1 MLKFKPRFKQIKG
14 KNLKYLMDFLQKPA
28 SKTQIYSLLKL
39 NENEARILQ
48 FLTKSYIEGSPVNS
62 VFSVLSATFEESGY
76 KFLIYLDD
84 IKNLL
89 NLGYI
94 TQNINIFSKSK
105 QNTKLSLL
113 HSEIELSEYFL
124 SVLECG
130 ITKTTLPEI
139 TKYDDELKYLEDQFL
154 LVNLYKKK
162 LNSQSKDIRTKL
174 DEKIEKLTNI
184 ITQRVN
190 LTKINLSVEQL
201 FKKYSLSQE
210 EKIIFLVLLKEEY
223 SNEDE
228 ILRDSNTL
236 ISMISKD
243 EMHKLK
249 NRTLLEENA
258 KLMSLGLIDYDEILG
273 ATSINKSYFI
283 CEDVLY
289 SIMHPQKNDKKTKK
303 AMLENIVKESEIFEL
318 IEPNTDIDDVVLNP
332 KIKEVLNSILKQL
345 DKDVI
350 NKLSSWGIK
359 TKKGI
364 DAKIIF
370 YGPAGTG
377 KTMSA
382 LSLAKSLKKQ
392 VLSFDCSKILSKY
405 VGESEQNVRKIFD
418 TYKSICKEAKIE
430 PVLLLNEAD
439 QFLSSRMESGTSSAD
454 KMHNQMQNIFLEQIE
469 RFEGVLIATTNFL
482 QSLDSAFSRRFDFKI
497 EFKKPNFNER
507 LIIWQKIMPENANFE
522 ENFSFNE
529 LAKFELSGAQI
540 TLVLKNTAL
549 KVAVRDDDVF
559 TLKDFIDEIKKEQIS
574 AFDSDKK
581 VGLL

>member
-1 MLKFKPRFKQIKG
+1 M
-14 KNLKYLMDFLQKPA
+14 KYLIDFLQKPA

-39 NENEARILQ
+39 NENETKILQ
-48 FLTKSYIEGSPVNS
+48 FLTKNYIEGSPINS
-62 VFSVLSATFEESGY
+62 VFSILSTTFEESGY
-76 KFLIYLDD
+76 GFLIYLDD

-94 TQNINIFSKSK
+94 TQNINMFSKSK

-228 ILRDSNTL
+228 ILRDFNTL
-236 ISMISKD
+236 VSMISKD

-332 KIKEVLNSILKQL
+332 KIKVVLNSILKQL

-359 TKKGI
+359 TKKGV

-418 TYKSICKEAKIE
+418 TYKSICNEAKIE

-522 ENFSFNE
+522 ENFSLNE

-559 TLKDFIDEIKKEQIS
+559 TLRDFIDEIKKEQIS

>member
-1 MLKFKPRFKQIKG
+1 M
-14 KNLKYLMDFLQKPA
+14 KYLIDFLQKPA

-39 NENEARILQ
+39 NENETKILQ
-48 FLTKSYIEGSPVNS
+48 FLTKNYIEGSPINS
-62 VFSVLSATFEESGY
+62 VFSILSATFEESGY
-76 KFLIYLDD
+76 GFLIYLDD

-94 TQNINIFSKSK
+94 TQNINMFSKSK

-162 LNSQSKDIRTKL
+162 LNSQSKDIRMKL

-190 LTKINLSVEQL
+190 LTKTNLSVEQL
-201 FKKYSLSQE
+201 FKKHSLNQE

-418 TYKSICKEAKIE
+418 TYKNICKEAKIE

-559 TLKDFIDEIKKEQIS
+559 TLKDFVDEIKKEQIS

>member
-1 MLKFKPRFKQIKG
+1 
-14 KNLKYLMDFLQKPA
+14 MDFLEKPA

-39 NENEARILQ
+39 NENEVKILQ
-48 FLTKSYIEGSPVNS
+48 FLTKSYIEGSPINS
-62 VFSVLSATFEESGY
+62 VFSVLSTAFEESGY
-76 KFLIYLDD
+76 GFLIYLDD

-94 TQNINIFSKSK
+94 TQNINMFSKSK

-184 ITQRVN
+184 IAQRVN

-210 EKIIFLVLLKEEY
+210 EKIIFLALLKEEY

-289 SIMHPQKNDKKTKK
+289 GIMHPQKNDKKTKK

-332 KIKEVLNSILKQL
+332 KIKVVLNSILKQL

-359 TKKGI
+359 TKKGV

-418 TYKSICKEAKIE
+418 TYKSICNEAKIE

-522 ENFSFNE
+522 ENFSLNE

-559 TLKDFIDEIKKEQIS
+559 TLRDFVDEIKKEQIS

>member
-1 MLKFKPRFKQIKG
+1 M
-14 KNLKYLMDFLQKPA
+14 KYLIDFLQKPA

-39 NENEARILQ
+39 NENETKILQ
-48 FLTKSYIEGSPVNS
+48 FLTKSYIEGSPINS
-62 VFSVLSATFEESGY
+62 VFSVLSTTFEESGY

-94 TQNINIFSKSK
+94 TQNINIFSKNK

-124 SVLECG
+124 SILECG

-228 ILRDSNTL
+228 ILRDFNTL

-418 TYKSICKEAKIE
+418 TYKSICNEAKIE

-549 KVAVRDDDVF
+549 KVAVREDDVF

>member
-1 MLKFKPRFKQIKG
+1 M
-14 KNLKYLMDFLQKPA
+14 KYLIDFLQKPA

-39 NENEARILQ
+39 NENETKILQ
-48 FLTKSYIEGSPVNS
+48 FLTKNYIEGSPINS
-62 VFSVLSATFEESGY
+62 VFSILSTTFEESSYG
-76 KFLIYLDD
+76 FLIYLDD

-184 ITQRVN
+184 IAQRVN

-210 EKIIFLVLLKEEY
+210 EKIIFLALLKEEY

-228 ILRDSNTL
+228 ILRDFNTL

-273 ATSINKSYFI
+273 TTSINKSYFI

-522 ENFSFNE
+522 ENFSLNE

-559 TLKDFIDEIKKEQIS
+559 TLKDFVDEIKKEQIS

>member
-1 MLKFKPRFKQIKG
+1 M
-14 KNLKYLMDFLQKPA
+14 KYLIDFLQKPA

-39 NENEARILQ
+39 NENETKILQ
-48 FLTKSYIEGSPVNS
+48 FLTKNYIEGSPINS
-62 VFSVLSATFEESGY
+62 VFSVLSTAFEESGY
-76 KFLIYLDD
+76 GFLIYLDD

-94 TQNINIFSKSK
+94 TQNINIFSKNK

-190 LTKINLSVEQL
+190 LTKTNLSVEQL
-201 FKKYSLSQE
+201 FKKHSLSQE

-289 SIMHPQKNDKKTKK
+289 GIMHPQKNDKKTKK
-303 AMLENIVKESEIFEL
+303 AMLENMVKESEIFEL

-332 KIKEVLNSILKQL
+332 KIKVVLNSILKQL

-359 TKKGI
+359 TKKGV

-418 TYKSICKEAKIE
+418 TYKSICNEAKIE

-522 ENFSFNE
+522 ENFSLNE

-559 TLKDFIDEIKKEQIS
+559 TLRDFVDEIKKEQIS

>member
-1 MLKFKPRFKQIKG
+1 M
-14 KNLKYLMDFLQKPA
+14 KYLIDFLQKPA

-39 NENEARILQ
+39 NENEVKILQ
-48 FLTKSYIEGSPVNS
+48 FLTKSYIEGSPINS
-62 VFSVLSATFEESGY
+62 VFSVLSTTFEESGY

-130 ITKTTLPEI
+130 ITKITLPEI

-236 ISMISKD
+236 VSMISKD

-289 SIMHPQKNDKKTKK
+289 GIMHPQKNDKKTKK

-332 KIKEVLNSILKQL
+332 KIKVVLNSILKQL

-359 TKKGI
+359 TKKGV

-418 TYKSICKEAKIE
+418 TYKNICNEAKIE

-549 KVAVRDDDVF
+549 KVAVREDDVF

>member
-1 MLKFKPRFKQIKG
+1 
-14 KNLKYLMDFLQKPA
+14 MDFLQKPA

-48 FLTKSYIEGSPVNS
+48 FLTKSYIEGSPINS

-94 TQNINIFSKSK
+94 TQNINMFSKSK

-190 LTKINLSVEQL
+190 LTKTNLSVEQL

-236 ISMISKD
+236 VSMISKD

-273 ATSINKSYFI
+273 TTSINKSYFI

-559 TLKDFIDEIKKEQIS
+559 TLRDFIDEIKKEQIS

>member
-1 MLKFKPRFKQIKG
+1 M
-14 KNLKYLMDFLQKPA
+14 KYLIDFLQKPA

-39 NENEARILQ
+39 NENETKILQ
-48 FLTKSYIEGSPVNS
+48 FLTKSYIEGSPINS
-62 VFSVLSATFEESGY
+62 VFSVLSTTFEESGY
-76 KFLIYLDD
+76 GFLIYLDD

-94 TQNINIFSKSK
+94 TQNINIFSKNK

-162 LNSQSKDIRTKL
+162 LNSQSKDIRTKI

-228 ILRDSNTL
+228 ILRDFNTL

>member
-1 MLKFKPRFKQIKG
+1 
-14 KNLKYLMDFLQKPA
+14 MDFLQKPA

-39 NENEARILQ
+39 NENEVKILQ
-48 FLTKSYIEGSPVNS
+48 FLTKSYIEGSPINS
-62 VFSVLSATFEESGY
+62 VFSVLSTTFKESSY

-94 TQNINIFSKSK
+94 TQNINIFSKDK

-162 LNSQSKDIRTKL
+162 LNSQSKDIRMKL

-190 LTKINLSVEQL
+190 LTKTNLSVEQL

-289 SIMHPQKNDKKTKK
+289 GIMHPQKNDKKTKK
-303 AMLENIVKESEIFEL
+303 AMLENMVKESEIFEL

-332 KIKEVLNSILKQL
+332 KIKVVLNSILKQL

-350 NKLSSWGIK
+350 NKLSNWGIK

-418 TYKSICKEAKIE
+418 TYKSICNEAKIE

-559 TLKDFIDEIKKEQIS
+559 TLRDFIDEIKKEQIS

>member
-1 MLKFKPRFKQIKG
+1 M
-14 KNLKYLMDFLQKPA
+14 KYLIDFLQKPA

-39 NENEARILQ
+39 NENEVKILQ
-48 FLTKSYIEGSPVNS
+48 FLTKSYIEGSPINS
-62 VFSVLSATFEESGY
+62 VFSVLSTTFEESGY

-94 TQNINIFSKSK
+94 TQNINIFSKNK

-124 SVLECG
+124 SILECG

-228 ILRDSNTL
+228 ILRDFNTL
-236 ISMISKD
+236 VSMISKD

-418 TYKSICKEAKIE
+418 TYKNICKEAKIE

-522 ENFSFNE
+522 ESFSLNE

-559 TLKDFIDEIKKEQIS
+559 TLKDFVDEIKKEQIS

>member
-1 MLKFKPRFKQIKG
+1 M
-14 KNLKYLMDFLQKPA
+14 KYLMDFLQKPA

-48 FLTKSYIEGSPVNS
+48 FLTKSYIEGSPINS
-62 VFSVLSATFEESGY
+62 VFSVLSTAFEESGY
-76 KFLIYLDD
+76 GFLIYLDD

-228 ILRDSNTL
+228 ILRDFNTL
-236 ISMISKD
+236 VSMISKD

>member
-1 MLKFKPRFKQIKG
+1 
-14 KNLKYLMDFLQKPA
+14 MDFLEKPA

-39 NENEARILQ
+39 NENEAKILQ
-48 FLTKSYIEGSPVNS
+48 FLTKSYIEGSPINS
-62 VFSVLSATFEESGY
+62 VFSILSTTFEESGY
-76 KFLIYLDD
+76 GFLIYLDD

-184 ITQRVN
+184 IAQRVN

-228 ILRDSNTL
+228 ILRDFNTL

-273 ATSINKSYFI
+273 TTSINKSYFI

-482 QSLDSAFSRRFDFKI
+482 QSLDSAFSRRFYFKI

-522 ENFSFNE
+522 ENFSLNE

-559 TLKDFIDEIKKEQIS
+559 TLRDFIDEIKKEQIS

>member
-1 MLKFKPRFKQIKG
+1 
-14 KNLKYLMDFLQKPA
+14 MDFLQKPA

-48 FLTKSYIEGSPVNS
+48 FLTKSYIEGSPINS
-62 VFSVLSATFEESGY
+62 VFSVLSTAFEESGY
-76 KFLIYLDD
+76 GFLIYLDD

-228 ILRDSNTL
+228 ILRDFNTL
-236 ISMISKD
+236 VSMISKD

-529 LAKFELSGAQI
+529 LAEFELSGAQI

>member
-1 MLKFKPRFKQIKG
+1 M
-14 KNLKYLMDFLQKPA
+14 KYLIDFLQKPA

-39 NENEARILQ
+39 NENETKILQ
-48 FLTKSYIEGSPVNS
+48 FLTKNYIEGSPINS
-62 VFSVLSATFEESGY
+62 VFSILSTTFEESGY
-76 KFLIYLDD
+76 GFLIYLDD

-94 TQNINIFSKSK
+94 TQNINMFSKSK

-162 LNSQSKDIRTKL
+162 LNSQSKDIRMKL

-190 LTKINLSVEQL
+190 LTKTNLSVEQL

-236 ISMISKD
+236 VSMISKD

-289 SIMHPQKNDKKTKK
+289 GIMHPQKNDKKTKK
-303 AMLENIVKESEIFEL
+303 AMLENIVKESEIFDL

-549 KVAVRDDDVF
+549 KVAVRDDDIF

>member
-1 MLKFKPRFKQIKG
+1 
-14 KNLKYLMDFLQKPA
+14 MDFLQKPA

-39 NENEARILQ
+39 NENEAKILQ
-48 FLTKSYIEGSPVNS
+48 FLTKNYIEGSPINS
-62 VFSVLSATFEESGY
+62 VFSVLSTAFEESGY
-76 KFLIYLDD
+76 GFLIYLDE

-94 TQNINIFSKSK
+94 TQNINMFSKSK

-162 LNSQSKDIRTKL
+162 LNSQSKDIRMKL

-201 FKKYSLSQE
+201 FKKHSLSQE

-289 SIMHPQKNDKKTKK
+289 GIMHPQKNDKKTKK

-522 ENFSFNE
+522 ENFSFSE

>member
-1 MLKFKPRFKQIKG
+1 M
-14 KNLKYLMDFLQKPA
+14 KYLIDFLQKPA

-48 FLTKSYIEGSPVNS
+48 FLTKSYIEGSPINS
-62 VFSVLSATFEESGY
+62 VFSVLSTAFEESGY
-76 KFLIYLDD
+76 GFLIYLDD

-359 TKKGI
+359 TKKGV

-418 TYKSICKEAKIE
+418 TYKSICNEAKIE

-559 TLKDFIDEIKKEQIS
+559 TLKDFVDEIKKEQIS

>member
-1 MLKFKPRFKQIKG
+1 
-14 KNLKYLMDFLQKPA
+14 MDFLQKPA

-39 NENEARILQ
+39 NENEAKILQ
-48 FLTKSYIEGSPVNS
+48 FLTKNYIEGSPINS
-62 VFSVLSATFEESGY
+62 VFSVLSTAFEEIGY
-76 KFLIYLDD
+76 GFLIYLDE

-94 TQNINIFSKSK
+94 TQNINMFSKSK

-139 TKYDDELKYLEDQFL
+139 TKYDDGLKYLEDQFL

-162 LNSQSKDIRTKL
+162 LNSQSKDIRMKL

-184 ITQRVN
+184 ITQRVK

-289 SIMHPQKNDKKTKK
+289 GIMHPQKNDKKTKK
-303 AMLENIVKESEIFEL
+303 AMLENMVKESEIFEL

-332 KIKEVLNSILKQL
+332 KIKVVLNSILKQL

-359 TKKGI
+359 TKKGV

-418 TYKSICKEAKIE
+418 TYKNICNEAKIE

-549 KVAVRDDDVF
+549 KVAVREDDVF

>member
-1 MLKFKPRFKQIKG
+1 MLKFQLVFKKNKR
-14 KNLKYLMDFLQKPA
+14 KNLKYLIDFLQKPA

-39 NENEARILQ
+39 NENETKILQ
-48 FLTKSYIEGSPVNS
+48 FLTKNYIEGSPINS
-62 VFSVLSATFEESGY
+62 VFSILSTTFEESGY
-76 KFLIYLDD
+76 GFLIYLDD

-94 TQNINIFSKSK
+94 TQNINMFSKSK

-162 LNSQSKDIRTKL
+162 LNSQSKDIRMKL

-201 FKKYSLSQE
+201 FKKHSLSQE

-418 TYKSICKEAKIE
+418 TYKSICNEAKIE

-522 ENFSFNE
+522 ENFSLNE

>member
-1 MLKFKPRFKQIKG
+1 M
-14 KNLKYLMDFLQKPA
+14 KYLIDFLQKPA

-39 NENEARILQ
+39 NENETKILQ
-48 FLTKSYIEGSPVNS
+48 FLTKNYIEGSPINS
-62 VFSVLSATFEESGY
+62 VFSILSTTFEESGY
-76 KFLIYLDD
+76 GFLIYLDD

-94 TQNINIFSKSK
+94 TQNINMFSKSK

-130 ITKTTLPEI
+130 ITKTKLPEI

-162 LNSQSKDIRTKL
+162 LNSQSKDIRMKL

-190 LTKINLSVEQL
+190 LTKTNLSVEQL
-201 FKKYSLSQE
+201 FKKHSLSQE

-345 DKDVI
+345 DKNVI

-359 TKKGI
+359 TKKGV

-418 TYKSICKEAKIE
+418 TYKSICNEAKIE

-522 ENFSFNE
+522 ENFSLNE

-559 TLKDFIDEIKKEQIS
+559 ALRDFVDEIKKEQIS

>member
-1 MLKFKPRFKQIKG
+1 M
-14 KNLKYLMDFLQKPA
+14 KYLIDFLQKPA

-39 NENEARILQ
+39 NENETKILQ
-48 FLTKSYIEGSPVNS
+48 FLTKNYIEGSPINS
-62 VFSVLSATFEESGY
+62 VFSVLSTAFEESGY

-94 TQNINIFSKSK
+94 TQNINMFSKSK

-162 LNSQSKDIRTKL
+162 LNSQSKDIRMKL

-190 LTKINLSVEQL
+190 LTKTNLSVEQL

-236 ISMISKD
+236 VSMISKD

-289 SIMHPQKNDKKTKK
+289 GIMHPQKNDKKTKK

-332 KIKEVLNSILKQL
+332 KIKVVLNSILKQL

-359 TKKGI
+359 TKKGV

-418 TYKSICKEAKIE
+418 TYKSICNEAKIE

-522 ENFSFNE
+522 ESFSLNE

-559 TLKDFIDEIKKEQIS
+559 TLKDFVDEIKKEQIS

>member
-1 MLKFKPRFKQIKG
+1 
-14 KNLKYLMDFLQKPA
+14 MDFLEKPA

-39 NENEARILQ
+39 NENEAKILQ
-48 FLTKSYIEGSPVNS
+48 FLTKSYIEGSPINS
-62 VFSVLSATFEESGY
+62 VFSILSTTFEESGY
-76 KFLIYLDD
+76 GFLIYLDD

-184 ITQRVN
+184 IAQRVN

-210 EKIIFLVLLKEEY
+210 EKIIFLALLKEEY

-228 ILRDSNTL
+228 ILRDFNTL
-236 ISMISKD
+236 ISMVSKD

-273 ATSINKSYFI
+273 TTSINKSYFI

-482 QSLDSAFSRRFDFKI
+482 QSLDSAFSRRFYFKI

-522 ENFSFNE
+522 ENFSLNE

-559 TLKDFIDEIKKEQIS
+559 TLRDFIDEIKKEQIS

>member
-1 MLKFKPRFKQIKG
+1 M
-14 KNLKYLMDFLQKPA
+14 KYLIDFLQKPA

-39 NENEARILQ
+39 NENETKILQ
-48 FLTKSYIEGSPVNS
+48 FLTKSYIEGSPINS
-62 VFSVLSATFEESGY
+62 VFSVLSTAFEESGY
-76 KFLIYLDD
+76 GFLIYLDE

-94 TQNINIFSKSK
+94 TQNINMFSKNK

-162 LNSQSKDIRTKL
+162 LNSQSKDIRMKL

-201 FKKYSLSQE
+201 FKKHSLSQE

-549 KVAVRDDDVF
+549 KVAVREDDVF

>member
-1 MLKFKPRFKQIKG
+1 
-14 KNLKYLMDFLQKPA
+14 MDFLQKPA

-39 NENEARILQ
+39 NENETKILQ
-48 FLTKSYIEGSPVNS
+48 FLTKSYIEGSPINS
-62 VFSVLSATFEESGY
+62 VFSVLSTTFEESGY

-94 TQNINIFSKSK
+94 TQNINIFSKNK

-130 ITKTTLPEI
+130 ITKTILPEI

-162 LNSQSKDIRTKL
+162 LNSQSKDIKTKL

-228 ILRDSNTL
+228 ILRDFNTL

-350 NKLSSWGIK
+350 NKLSNWGIK

-418 TYKSICKEAKIE
+418 TYKNICKEAKIE

-559 TLKDFIDEIKKEQIS
+559 TLKDFVDEIKKEQIS

>member
-1 MLKFKPRFKQIKG
+1 M
-14 KNLKYLMDFLQKPA
+14 KYLIDFLQKPA

-39 NENEARILQ
+39 NENETKILQ
-48 FLTKSYIEGSPVNS
+48 FLTKNYIEGSPINS
-62 VFSVLSATFEESGY
+62 VFSILSTTFEESGY
-76 KFLIYLDD
+76 GFLIYLDD

-94 TQNINIFSKSK
+94 TQNINMFSKSK

-130 ITKTTLPEI
+130 IIKTTLPEI

-162 LNSQSKDIRTKL
+162 LNSQSKDIRMKL

-210 EKIIFLVLLKEEY
+210 EKIIFLALLKEEY

-228 ILRDSNTL
+228 ILRDFNTL
-236 ISMISKD
+236 VSMISKD

-273 ATSINKSYFI
+273 TTSMNKSYFI

>member
-1 MLKFKPRFKQIKG
+1 M
-14 KNLKYLMDFLQKPA
+14 KYLIDFLQKPA

-39 NENEARILQ
+39 NENETKILQ
-48 FLTKSYIEGSPVNS
+48 FLTKNYIEGSPINS
-62 VFSVLSATFEESGY
+62 VFSILSTTFEESGY
-76 KFLIYLDD
+76 GFLIYLDD

-94 TQNINIFSKSK
+94 TQNINMFSKSK

-130 ITKTTLPEI
+130 IIKTTLPEI

-201 FKKYSLSQE
+201 FKKHSLSQE

-228 ILRDSNTL
+228 ILRDFNTL

-289 SIMHPQKNDKKTKK
+289 GIMHPQKNDKKTKK
-303 AMLENIVKESEIFEL
+303 AMLENMVKESEIFEL

-332 KIKEVLNSILKQL
+332 KIKVVLNSILKQL

-359 TKKGI
+359 TKKGV

-522 ENFSFNE
+522 ENFSLNE

-559 TLKDFIDEIKKEQIS
+559 TLRDFVDEIKKEQIS

>member
-1 MLKFKPRFKQIKG
+1 
-14 KNLKYLMDFLQKPA
+14 MDFLQKPA

-48 FLTKSYIEGSPVNS
+48 FLTKSYIEGSPINS

-94 TQNINIFSKSK
+94 TQNINMFSKSK

-162 LNSQSKDIRTKL
+162 LNSQSKDIRMKL

-190 LTKINLSVEQL
+190 LTKTNLSVEQL

-236 ISMISKD
+236 VSMISKD

-273 ATSINKSYFI
+273 TTSINKSYFI

-559 TLKDFIDEIKKEQIS
+559 TLRDFIDEIKKEQIS

>member
-1 MLKFKPRFKQIKG
+1 M
-14 KNLKYLMDFLQKPA
+14 KYLIDFLQKPA

-39 NENEARILQ
+39 NENETKILQ
-48 FLTKSYIEGSPVNS
+48 FLTKNYIEGSPINS
-62 VFSVLSATFEESGY
+62 VFSILSTTFEESGY
-76 KFLIYLDD
+76 GFLIYLDD

-94 TQNINIFSKSK
+94 TQNINMFSKSK

-162 LNSQSKDIRTKL
+162 LNSQSKDIRMKL

-201 FKKYSLSQE
+201 FKKHSLSQE

-418 TYKSICKEAKIE
+418 TYKSICNEAKIE

-522 ENFSFNE
+522 ENFSLNE

>member
-1 MLKFKPRFKQIKG
+1 M
-14 KNLKYLMDFLQKPA
+14 KYLIDFLQKPA

-39 NENEARILQ
+39 NENETKILQ
-48 FLTKSYIEGSPVNS
+48 FLTKNYIEGSPINS
-62 VFSVLSATFEESGY
+62 VFSILSTTFEESGY
-76 KFLIYLDD
+76 GFLIYLDD

-94 TQNINIFSKSK
+94 TQNINMFSKSK

-130 ITKTTLPEI
+130 IIKTTLPEI

-162 LNSQSKDIRTKL
+162 LNLQSKDVRMKL

-236 ISMISKD
+236 VSMISKD

-289 SIMHPQKNDKKTKK
+289 GIMHPQKNDKKTKK
-303 AMLENIVKESEIFEL
+303 AMLENIVKESEIFDL

-418 TYKSICKEAKIE
+418 TYKSICNEAKIE

-522 ENFSFNE
+522 ESFSLNE

-559 TLKDFIDEIKKEQIS
+559 TLKDFVDEIKKEQIS

>member
-1 MLKFKPRFKQIKG
+1 M
-14 KNLKYLMDFLQKPA
+14 KYLIDFLQKPA

-39 NENEARILQ
+39 NENETKILQ
-48 FLTKSYIEGSPVNS
+48 FLTKNYIEGSSINS
-62 VFSVLSATFEESGY
+62 VFSILSTTFEESGY
-76 KFLIYLDD
+76 GFLIYLDD

-94 TQNINIFSKSK
+94 TQNINMFSKSK

-162 LNSQSKDIRTKL
+162 LNSQSKDIRMKL

-190 LTKINLSVEQL
+190 LTKTNLSVEQL

-236 ISMISKD
+236 VSMISKD

-289 SIMHPQKNDKKTKK
+289 GIMHPQKNDKKTKK

-332 KIKEVLNSILKQL
+332 KIKVVLNSILKQL

-359 TKKGI
+359 TKKGV

-418 TYKSICKEAKIE
+418 TYKSICNEAKIE

-522 ENFSFNE
+522 ENFSLNE

-559 TLKDFIDEIKKEQIS
+559 TLRDFVDEIKKEQIS

>member
-1 MLKFKPRFKQIKG
+1 M
-14 KNLKYLMDFLQKPA
+14 KYLIDFLQKPA

-39 NENEARILQ
+39 NENETKILQ
-48 FLTKSYIEGSPVNS
+48 FLTKNYIEGSPINS
-62 VFSVLSATFEESGY
+62 VFSILSTTFEESGY
-76 KFLIYLDD
+76 GFLIYLDD

-94 TQNINIFSKSK
+94 TQNINMFSKSK

-162 LNSQSKDIRTKL
+162 LNSQSKDIRMKL

-190 LTKINLSVEQL
+190 LTKTNLSVEQL

-236 ISMISKD
+236 VSMISKD

-289 SIMHPQKNDKKTKK
+289 GIMHPQKNDKKTKK
-303 AMLENIVKESEIFEL
+303 AMLENIVKKSEIFEL

-332 KIKEVLNSILKQL
+332 KIKVVLNSILKQL

-359 TKKGI
+359 TKKGV

-418 TYKSICKEAKIE
+418 TYKSICNEAKIE

-559 TLKDFIDEIKKEQIS
+559 TLKDFVDEIKKEQIS

>member
-1 MLKFKPRFKQIKG
+1 
-14 KNLKYLMDFLQKPA
+14 MDFLQKPA

-48 FLTKSYIEGSPVNS
+48 FLTKSYIEGSPINS
-62 VFSVLSATFEESGY
+62 VFSVLSTAFEESGY
-76 KFLIYLDD
+76 GFLIYLDD

-332 KIKEVLNSILKQL
+332 KIKVVLNSILKQL

-559 TLKDFIDEIKKEQIS
+559 TLKDFVDEIKKEQIS

>member
-1 MLKFKPRFKQIKG
+1 M
-14 KNLKYLMDFLQKPA
+14 KYLMDFLQKPA

-39 NENEARILQ
+39 NENEAKILQ
-48 FLTKSYIEGSPVNS
+48 FLTKNYIEGSPINS
-62 VFSVLSATFEESGY
+62 VFSILSTTFEESGY
-76 KFLIYLDD
+76 GFLIYLDE

-94 TQNINIFSKSK
+94 TQNINMFSKSK

-162 LNSQSKDIRTKL
+162 LNSQSKDIRMKL

-190 LTKINLSVEQL
+190 LTKTNLSVEQL
-201 FKKYSLSQE
+201 FKKHSLNQE

-289 SIMHPQKNDKKTKK
+289 GIMHPQKNDKKTKK
-303 AMLENIVKESEIFEL
+303 AMLENMVKESEIFEL

-332 KIKEVLNSILKQL
+332 KIKVVLNSILKQL

-359 TKKGI
+359 TKKGV

-418 TYKSICKEAKIE
+418 TYKSICNEAKIE

-549 KVAVRDDDVF
+549 KVAVREDDVF

>member
-1 MLKFKPRFKQIKG
+1 
-14 KNLKYLMDFLQKPA
+14 MDFLQKPA

-39 NENEARILQ
+39 NENEAKILQ
-48 FLTKSYIEGSPVNS
+48 FLTKSYIEGSPINS
-62 VFSVLSATFEESGY
+62 VFSILSTTFEESGY

-130 ITKTTLPEI
+130 ITRTTLPEI
-139 TKYDDELKYLEDQFL
+139 TKYDDELEYLEDQFL

-228 ILRDSNTL
+228 ILRDFNTL

-273 ATSINKSYFI
+273 TTSINKSYFI

-559 TLKDFIDEIKKEQIS
+559 TLKDFVDEIKKEQIS